1 MDTAKVMS
9 KGQVTIPK
17 RIRDLLNLE
26 NGDYVTFI
34 VDEWRIQI
42 VNSKT
47 FIEDNIQ
54 SRKQIINVRYLQ
66 EELMDKEKTSLQN
79 INAEKTAIRLKRL
92 LRLQK
97 MQKIV
102 HIEKLMKN

>member
-1 MDTAKVMS
+1 MKDIFMDTAKVMS

-54 SRKQIINVRYLQ
+54 SRKQIINVRY
-66 EELMDKEKTSLQN
+66 
-79 INAEKTAIRLKRL
+79 I
-92 LRLQK
+92 
-97 MQKIV
+97 
-102 HIEKLMKN
+102 

>member
-1 MDTAKVMS
+1 MKDIFMDTAKVMS
-9 KGQVTIPK
+9 K

-54 SRKQIINVRYLQ
+54 SRKQIINVRYL
-66 EELMDKEKTSLQN
+66 
-79 INAEKTAIRLKRL
+79 
-92 LRLQK
+92 
-97 MQKIV
+97 
-102 HIEKLMKN
+102 

>member
-1 MDTAKVMS
+1 MAGVFIDNAKVMA

-17 RIRDLLNLE
+17 KIRDILEIE

-34 VDEWRIQI
+34 VDEGKIQV

-54 SRKQIINVRYLQ
+54 SRK
-66 EELMDKEKTSLQN
+66 
-79 INAEKTAIRLKRL
+79 
-92 LRLQK
+92 
-97 MQKIV
+97 
-102 HIEKLMKN
+102 

>member
-1 MDTAKVMS
+1 MAEVFIDNAKVMA

-17 RIRDLLNLE
+17 NIRDILEIE

-34 VDEWRIQI
+34 VDEGKIQI

-54 SRKQIINVRYLQ
+54 SRK
-66 EELMDKEKTSLQN
+66 
-79 INAEKTAIRLKRL
+79 
-92 LRLQK
+92 
-97 MQKIV
+97 
-102 HIEKLMKN
+102 

>member
-1 MDTAKVMS
+1 MAEVFIDNAKVMA

-17 RIRDLLNLE
+17 KIRDILEIE

-34 VDEWRIQI
+34 VDEGKIQI

-54 SRKQIINVRYLQ
+54 SRKL
-66 EELMDKEKTSLQN
+66 
-79 INAEKTAIRLKRL
+79 
-92 LRLQK
+92 
-97 MQKIV
+97 IV
-102 HIEKLMKN
+102 DVKCR

>member
-1 MDTAKVMS
+1 MKDIFMDTAKVMS

-47 FIEDNIQ
+47 FIEGNIQ
-54 SRKQIINVRYLQ
+54 SRKQIINVRYL
-66 EELMDKEKTSLQN
+66 
-79 INAEKTAIRLKRL
+79 
-92 LRLQK
+92 
-97 MQKIV
+97 
-102 HIEKLMKN
+102 